1 VGTDA
6 VAEVPAGPVASGRGP
21 VRSDALID
29 EAGKESFPA
38 SDPPATW
45 SGVDRRDMDTDV
57 VVEAAGLVEDS
68 D

>member
-1 VGTDA
+1 MADDLPPPEGQGSV
-6 VAEVPAGPVASGRGP
+6 P
-21 VRSDALID
+21 VRADELID

-45 SGVDRRDMDTDV
+45 SGVDPRDMDTGAG
-57 VVEAAGLVEDS
+57 VEAADRRETGS

>member
-1 VGTDA
+1 M
-6 VAEVPAGPVASGRGP
+6 AEESPLAQGEGSAP
-21 VRSDALID
+21 VRSDELID

-45 SGVDRRDMDTDV
+45 SGVDHRDMATGADG
-57 VVEAAGLVEDS
+57 EAAEGRATGS